1 MALILLG
8 IVFLIIIFMALF
20 EVIFPAKRVF
30 EGSLNTDLS
39 FEEIRVKASNLREF
53 KNWYPVY
60 LNEALGLEVI
70 EGYSMDE
77 KTRMWSIPNLP
88 SAGIMKI
95 LEETANSITFK
106 IELFESYSP
115 KNCLLEISL
124 VNGLLTLKQT
134 YYNYS
139 LLSRLY
145 ARKGVEW
152 NKKNINLACINL
164 VNSVKK
170 YD

>member
-8 IVFLIIIFMALF
+8 IVFLIVIFMALF
-20 EVIFPAKRVF
+20 EVIFPAKRIF
-30 EGSLNTDLS
+30 ESSLNTDLS
-39 FEEIRVKASNLREF
+39 FEAIRTTACNLKEF
-53 KNWYPVY
+53 KTWYPVY

-70 EGYSMDE
+70 EGFSQDG
-77 KTRMWSIPNLP
+77 KTRIWHIPRLP
-88 SAGIMKI
+88 STGIIKI
-95 LEETANSITFK
+95 LEETSNSITFK
-106 IELFESYSP
+106 IELFEEYAP

-124 VNGLLTLKQT
+124 TNGLLSLKQT

-152 NKKNINLACINL
+152 NTKNVNLACINL
-164 VNSVKK
+164 INSIKK
-170 YD
+170 V